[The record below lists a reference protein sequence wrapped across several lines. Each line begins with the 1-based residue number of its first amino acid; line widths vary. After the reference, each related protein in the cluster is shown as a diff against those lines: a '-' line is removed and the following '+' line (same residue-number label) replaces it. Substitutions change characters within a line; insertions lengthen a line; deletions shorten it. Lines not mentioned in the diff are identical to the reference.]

1 MKIAIASTGT
11 RLTSNVAD
19 AFGRADYF
27 IIVDTE
33 TKLVVDVLD
42 NSGAKDSSRGA
53 GVNAATL
60 VAKSGAVMVFS
71 GRIGPKASRVLEQSL
86 VSHTADVSGTVAE
99 VLNKAYSL
107 CNK

>member
-1 MKIAIASTGT
+1 MKIAIASIGK

-19 AFGRADYF
+19 SFGRADYF

-42 NSGAKDSSRGA
+42 NSEAKDSSRGS

-60 VAKSGAVMVFS
+60 VANSGVVMVFS
-71 GRIGPKASRVLEQSL
+71 GRIGPKASKVLEQSL
-86 VSHTADVSGTVAE
+86 VSHTGGVSGTVAG
-99 VLNKAYSL
+99 VLNKVYNL

>member
-1 MKIAIASTGT
+1 MKIAIASTGKG
-11 RLTSNVAD
+11 LTSNIAD

-60 VAKSGAVMVFS
+60 VANSGTVMVFS
-71 GRIGPKASRVLEQSL
+71 GRIGPKALRVLEQSL
-86 VSHTADVSGTVAE
+86 VSHTAGVSGIVAE
-99 VLNKAYSL
+99 VLNKVYSL